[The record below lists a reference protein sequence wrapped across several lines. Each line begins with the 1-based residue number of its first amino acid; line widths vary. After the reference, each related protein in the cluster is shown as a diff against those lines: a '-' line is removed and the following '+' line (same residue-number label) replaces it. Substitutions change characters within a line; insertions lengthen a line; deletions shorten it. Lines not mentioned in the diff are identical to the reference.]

1 MSEKR
6 FKLDFDN
13 HSQGSIMD
21 RQDKYGQY
29 CRLYDFGEV
38 GRQQI
43 VNLLNEQQATIQSLK
58 EENEQLRGIN
68 KEIGDDLYNC
78 RLNKDIVS
86 EKLKLWQDTLAEYD
100 IYTIKDLYESFE
112 LDAKTSKEKDKK
124 IKELEV
130 KVLNLELEIKR
141 LEKMIWKIQWRFQQ
155 EVGIEKAREH
165 YREIDKE
172 MKGVI
177 EDE

>member
-43 VNLLNEQQATIQSLK
+43 VDLLNEQQAIIDKQELRLQQL
-58 EENEQLRGIN
+58 EELLELSEN
-68 KEIGDDLYNC
+68 
-78 RLNKDIVS
+78 LNKS
-86 EKLKLWQDTLAEYD
+86 YREKLIDM
-100 IYTIKDLYESFE
+100 
-112 LDAKTSKEKDKK
+112 
-124 IKELEV
+124 
-130 KVLNLELEIKR
+130 NL
-141 LEKMIWKIQWRFQQ
+141 KM
-155 EVGIEKAREH
+155 V
-165 YREIDKE
+165 ID
-172 MKGVI
+172 
-177 EDE
+177 DE